1 MAVAEK
7 ETLGFQAE
15 VKQLLQLM
23 IHSLYSNKEI
33 FLRELISNA
42 SDAADK
48 LRFEAINN
56 DALYGNDHELKI
68 KVSFDK
74 DARTITISDNGI
86 GMSRDEVISHLG
98 TIAKSGTKEFFSKLS
113 GDQQQDAALIG
124 QFGVGFY
131 SAFIVA
137 DRVIVNTRR
146 AGAFAS
152 DGVRWESTGE
162 GDYSVEQIE
171 KPGRGTDVIL
181 HLRAGE
187 EELLSSW
194 KLKSIIRKYSDH
206 ISLPIVMQ
214 KEEWDEEKK
223 QTVLKDEFET
233 VNQASALWA
242 RSKSDITEEQYN
254 EFYKHVSH
262 DFQDPLAY
270 THNRVE
276 GRSEYTQLLYVPGH
290 APFDLWDRNKRA
302 GIKLYVKRV
311 FIMDDAEQLMP
322 TYLRFIKGVIDSSD
336 LPLNVSRE
344 ILQESRDVKVIREG
358 STKRVLGM
366 LEEMANSE
374 EQAGKDKYATFW
386 KEFGQVLKE
395 GIGED
400 ATNKDRI
407 AKLLRF
413 ASTAGESDA
422 QDVSFA
428 DYVKRM
434 KEGQDKIYYVT
445 ADNYSAAKN
454 SPHLEIFRKKGVE
467 VLLMTDRVDEW
478 MLSFLS
484 EFEGKELV
492 SVAKGGLDLGALEDE
507 AEKKEHAETEAGY
520 KELVEQMK
528 GALGDKAKDVRV
540 TFRLTDSPAC
550 LVADENELS
559 GNLLRM
565 LKAAG
570 QNAPESKPIL
580 GAHTDAPSHYDPAGK
595 SIDQVDLLPYIG
607 ACRVIHCTGL
617 TTVEPS
623 HLDGKLDGVPPRV
636 LLRTYARAPRQAWD
650 PAFPAISPAA
660 IALLASRG
668 AILVGTDAPSLDPQ
682 DSKTLDAHHAVR
694 AAGMA
699 ILEGIVLDEVPEGD
713 YELVALPLKF
723 AGMDASPVRAILRQL
738 PTKEAA

>member
-56 DALYGNDHELKI
+56 DALYGNDHELRI
-68 KVSFDK
+68 TVSFDK
-74 DARTITISDNGI
+74 DAKTITVSDNGI
-86 GMSRDEVISHLG
+86 GMSREEVISHLG
-98 TIAKSGTKEFFSKLS
+98 TIAKSGTKEFFGKLS
-113 GDQQQDAALIG
+113 GDQQADAALIG

-131 SAFIVA
+131 SGFIIA
-137 DRVIVNTRR
+137 DRITVDTRR
-146 AGAFAS
+146 AGAAAA
-152 DGVRWESTGE
+152 DGVRWESRGE
-162 GDYSVEQIE
+162 GDYSVEAID
-171 KPGRGTDVIL
+171 KVSRGTDIIL
-181 HLRAGE
+181 HLREGE
-187 EELLSSW
+187 DELLSAW
-194 KLKSIIRKYSDH
+194 KLKQIIRKYSDH
-206 ISLPIVMQ
+206 ISLPIQML
-214 KEEWDEEKK
+214 KDEWNEEKGESLP
-223 QTVLKDEFET
+223 TAEFET

-242 RSKSDITEEQYN
+242 RNKSDVTPEMYE

-262 DFQDPLAY
+262 DFQAPLTL

-276 GRSEYTQLLYVPGH
+276 GRSEYTQLLYVPAH
-290 APFDLWDRNKRA
+290 APFDLWDRSKRG

-322 TYLRFIKGVIDSSD
+322 AYLRFIKGVIDSND

-366 LEEMANSE
+366 LEELANADE
-374 EQAGKDKYATFW
+374 ADKKEKYTTFW

-413 ASTAGESDA
+413 ASSTADSAEQA
-422 QDVSFA
+422 TSFA
-428 DYVKRM
+428 DYIGRM
-434 KEGQDKIYYVT
+434 KEGQEKIYYVT
-445 ADNYSAAKN
+445 GESYLAAKN

-467 VLLMTDRVDEW
+467 VRLMPDRVDEW
-478 MLSFLS
+478 MLSFLT

-507 AEKKEHAETEAGY
+507 AEKKQHEETETSY
-520 KELVEQMK
+520 KELVESMK
-528 GALGDKAKDVRV
+528 AALGEKAKDVRV

-570 QNAPESKPIL
+570 QSAPESKPIL
-580 GAHTDAPSHYDPAGK
+580 EINPDHPLVQRLKYEDATGARFGDWSH
-595 SIDQVDLLPYIG
+595 ILFDQ
-607 ACRVIHCTGL
+607 
-617 TTVEPS
+617 
-623 HLDGKLDGVPPRV
+623 
-636 LLRTYARAPRQAWD
+636 
-650 PAFPAISPAA
+650 
-660 IALLASRG
+660 ALLAEG
-668 AILVGTDAPSLDPQ
+668 GNLADP
-682 DSKTLDAHHAVR
+682 
-694 AAGMA
+694 AAFVKRLNDMLLA
-699 ILEGIVLDEVPEGD
+699 N
-713 YELVALPLKF
+713 
-723 AGMDASPVRAILRQL
+723 
-738 PTKEAA
+738 TK